1 MNDRKARLGDL
12 GFSSDELEKDELVE
26 EKDELAEE
34 KDELNEQDV
43 PMVDAT
49 LSLPSEV
56 SYGCH

>member
-12 GFSSDELEKDELVE
+12 GFSSDEL